1 MSSTDCMLA
10 FRPPGRCS
18 APAAAWME
26 EHARQP
32 MHSMWARR
40 REVRAVKEHGARS
53 RSHSST
59 ASASQHVVP
68 SISCMVK
75 ECASAR
81 VYGEAGNCVGVVT
94 CVMCL

>member
-40 REVRAVKEHGARS
+40 REVRAVKEHTAARRVPAS
-53 RSHSST
+53 MWCHLSPVWSKSVRVRECMEKPVT
-59 ASASQHVVP
+59 AWVLTVV
-68 SISCMVK
+68 
-75 ECASAR
+75 
-81 VYGEAGNCVGVVT
+81 
-94 CVMCL
+94 